1 MFILAG
7 LGQLLLLLTFVV
19 SYRISKLIL
28 TLILKVYSHWN
39 EMSSYIFVS
48 FRELVEKNTTA
59 NCRGRGQPLAVDVFS
74 SDNSRKDTKKY
85 EKIRKNTT
93 TTLQCEWTFTWMT
106 VQTILYGTAPLSP
119 PQLGKFII
127 MRDVL
132 TGIAYTLSSLV
143 ADYLRFAIRQ
153 Q

>member
-1 MFILAG
+1 MICFKKISIISYVPIAYSKVETIYFIFTFYMSETVFKSAG

-59 NCRGRGQPLAVDVFS
+59 NCRGRGQPSPPKLAVDVYS

-85 EKIRKNTT
+85 DNNPS
-93 TTLQCEWTFTWMT
+93 
-106 VQTILYGTAPLSP
+106 V
-119 PQLGKFII
+119 
-127 MRDVL
+127 
-132 TGIAYTLSSLV
+132 
-143 ADYLRFAIRQ
+143 
-153 Q
+153 

>member
-1 MFILAG
+1 MICFKKISIISYVPIAYSKVETIYFIFTFYMSETVFKSAG

-85 EKIRKNTT
+85 EKIRKNTKRY
-93 TTLQCEWTFTWMT
+93 E
-106 VQTILYGTAPLSP
+106 
-119 PQLGKFII
+119 K
-127 MRDVL
+127 
-132 TGIAYTLSSLV
+132 
-143 ADYLRFAIRQ
+143 IRQ
-153 Q
+153 QPFSVNGPLHG